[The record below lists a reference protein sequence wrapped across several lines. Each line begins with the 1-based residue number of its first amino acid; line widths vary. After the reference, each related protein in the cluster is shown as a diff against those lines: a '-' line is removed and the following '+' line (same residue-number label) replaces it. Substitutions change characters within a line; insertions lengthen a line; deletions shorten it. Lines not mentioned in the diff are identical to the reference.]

1 MDDGGME
8 EALVVVIL
16 FPAMQATGIMAE
28 YFRASKHPK
37 TLNIQV
43 YTVVNKYNAIFRTF
57 FSLRLSQVKI
67 WAAWPKSAE

>member
-1 MDDGGME
+1 MNNCPAVVSDLFFVAGM
-8 EALVVVIL
+8 VVVIL

-67 WAAWPKSAE
+67 

>member
-43 YTVVNKYNAIFRTF
+43 
-57 FSLRLSQVKI
+57 
-67 WAAWPKSAE
+67 